1 MLTMEV
7 GYPLSPVGIAMRITV
22 CQLHNGREGLT
33 ADWDRL
39 VEHIKTQ
46 RSELV
51 LLPEMPFYSWFPT
64 PRNFDA
70 QVWSEAVAAHE
81 AWEKRLSELMPA
93 IALGT
98 RPVDFGNLRYSA
110 GFMWNEDEGIAETIH
125 VKTCLS
131 NEEGAWE
138 TTWYERAVPDFEA
151 VRVGDARVG
160 MLIGLE
166 LWMTDQARFYGEDG
180 VHIIAVPRVDRSG
193 DEDIDV
199 ANQEWLDG
207 GRTTAKAAGAYCIS
221 SSRGARGR
229 SSGGAGWVIA
239 PDGQTLAMTSR
250 EQPLAS
256 IDIDLSAVSR
266 HPHAPAPMGMP
277 LIDAADVRSRR

>member
-1 MLTMEV
+1 
-7 GYPLSPVGIAMRITV
+7 MRITV
-22 CQLHNGREGLT
+22 CQLHNGRDAFA
-33 ADWDRL
+33 ADWDSL
-39 VEHIKTQ
+39 VEHVKAQ

-64 PRNFDA
+64 PRHFNA
-70 QVWSEAVAAHE
+70 QVWREAVAAHD

-110 GFMWNEDEGIAETIH
+110 GFMWNDEEGIAETIH
-125 VKTCLS
+125 VKSCLS

-151 VRVGDARVG
+151 AKVGDARVG

-180 VHIIAVPRVDRSG
+180 VHIIAVPRVDRSA
-193 DEDIDV
+193 DADFDL
-199 ANQEWLDG
+199 ANQAWLDG
-207 GRTTAKAAGAYCIS
+207 GRITATASGVYCIS
-221 SSRGARGR
+221 SSRGGRGN
-229 SSGGAGWVIA
+229 SAGGAGWVIA
-239 PDGQTLAMTSR
+239 PDGQTLATTSPD
-250 EQPLAS
+250 QPFTS
-256 IDIDLSAVSR
+256 IDVDLSAVSK
-266 HPHAPAPMGMP
+266 HPRASAPMGMP
-277 LIDAADVRSRR
+277 LIESADVRPRR

>member
-1 MLTMEV
+1 MK
-7 GYPLSPVGIAMRITV
+7 ITV
-22 CQLHNGREGLT
+22 CQLHNGREALA
-33 ADWDRL
+33 ADWSRL
-39 VEHIKTQ
+39 VEHVKAQ

-70 QVWSEAVAAHE
+70 KVWSEAVAAHD

-98 RPVDFGNLRYSA
+98 RPIDFGNLRCSA
-110 GFMWNEDEGIAETIH
+110 GFMWNEEEGIAETVH
-125 VKTCLS
+125 AKSCLS

-151 VRVGDARVG
+151 VTVGDARVG

-180 VHIIAVPRVDRSG
+180 VHIIAVPRVDRSA
-193 DEDIDV
+193 DADFDV
-199 ANQEWLDG
+199 VNQAWLDG
-207 GRTTAKAAGAYCIS
+207 GRTTATAAGAYCIS
-221 SSRGARGR
+221 SSRGGRGN
-229 SSGGAGWVIA
+229 SSGGAAWVIA
-239 PDGQTLAMTSR
+239 PDGQTLVMTSR
-250 EQPLAS
+250 AEPFAS
-256 IDIDLSAVSR
+256 INIDLSAVSR
-266 HPHAPAPMGMP
+266 HPRASAPIGMP
-277 LIDAADVRSRR
+277 LIESADVRSRR

>member
-1 MLTMEV
+1 
-7 GYPLSPVGIAMRITV
+7 MRITV
-22 CQLHNGREGLT
+22 CQLHNGRDAFA
-33 ADWDRL
+33 ADWDSL
-39 VEHIKTQ
+39 VEHVKAQ

-64 PRNFDA
+64 PRHFNA
-70 QVWSEAVAAHE
+70 QVWREAVAAHD

-110 GFMWNEDEGIAETIH
+110 GFMWNDEEGIAETIH
-125 VKTCLS
+125 VKSCLS

-151 VRVGDARVG
+151 AKVGDARVG

-180 VHIIAVPRVDRSG
+180 VHIIAVPRVDRSV
-193 DEDIDV
+193 DADLDV
-199 ANQEWLDG
+199 ANQAWLDG
-207 GRTTAKAAGAYCIS
+207 GRTTATAAGAYCIS
-221 SSRGARGR
+221 SSRGGR
-229 SSGGAGWVIA
+229 RNSSGGAAWVIA
-239 PDGQTLAMTSR
+239 PDGQILAMTSS
-250 EQPLAS
+250 EQPFAS
-256 IDIDLSAVSR
+256 IELDLSAVSR
-266 HPHAPAPMGMP
+266 HPRAAPMGMP
-277 LIDAADVRSRR
+277 LIESADVRSRR